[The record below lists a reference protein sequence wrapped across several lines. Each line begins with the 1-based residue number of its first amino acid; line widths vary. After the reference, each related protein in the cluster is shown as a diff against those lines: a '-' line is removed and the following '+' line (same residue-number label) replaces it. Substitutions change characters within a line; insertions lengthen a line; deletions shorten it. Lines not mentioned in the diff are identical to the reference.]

1 MHTPKASGGYD
12 TSKSK
17 LSSVKPFSPSGLSG
31 GIQLGIDFTFNTIK
45 NVQKVNYQIENPWY
59 REIKDGFN
67 WFCYCL
73 NTKCKVNRQL
83 VVLNRGYSILSL
95 HKELTKSVCPLC
107 KKGNAKG
114 ANGEKPTLIF
124 RNCGFVNCEWV
135 MRGIL

>member
-1 MHTPKASGGYD
+1 
-12 TSKSK
+12 
-17 LSSVKPFSPSGLSG
+17 
-31 GIQLGIDFTFNTIK
+31 
-45 NVQKVNYQIENPWY
+45 VQKVNYQSENPWY

-95 HKELTKSVCPLC
+95 HKELSKSVCPLC

-135 MRGIL
+135 MRGILMSNKNSKIYADGRTYDNKLYTFKEIDYREVWLDLDIIV